1 MPHDLADEPHWHE
14 PGRDTYAGTPAW
26 PRLKTPYD
34 AFMEAEGIPV
44 FRDIATGDLR
54 NLPLADWPRMGG
66 RGSFIQLFGTEGLWG
81 SYLVE
86 VPGAGALNAERH
98 LYEEI
103 FLALDGRGTTEI
115 WTDGQDA
122 PEIFEWQAGS
132 LFTVPMNAHHRIVN
146 ATANP
151 ALLLAGTSAPN
162 MFNLI
167 GDEDAIFDCPVALKK
182 RYDPAGDSF
191 EPAEGLEPDPA
202 RGLAM
207 CRTNIIPD
215 VFTAELYLDNR
226 RTPGYRRMEPKM
238 AENVF
243 YQYIGEFPGGRY
255 SRGYAPGNAAAFICI
270 GGQGYSYTWPRD
282 LGPTPW
288 KDGAEDEVL
297 RQDYAPVSMI
307 SAAPMAEMGWF
318 HQHFA
323 TGDEPLRLLGWYG
336 PNNHRAQK
344 AGVPGEIVA
353 DESVIDITEPGGA
366 SIPYWLEDAFVR
378 ESFAAEQAR
387 TGCENRMDERFY
399 DERTTYS
406 FSGV

>member
-1 MPHDLADEPHWHE
+1 
-14 PGRDTYAGTPAW
+14 
-26 PRLKTPYD
+26 
-34 AFMEAEGIPV
+34 
-44 FRDIATGDLR
+44 
-54 NLPLADWPRMGG
+54 
-66 RGSFIQLFGTEGLWG
+66 
-81 SYLVE
+81 
-86 VPGAGALNAERH
+86 
-98 LYEEI
+98 
-103 FLALDGRGTTEI
+103 
-115 WTDGQDA
+115 
-122 PEIFEWQAGS
+122 
-132 LFTVPMNAHHRIVN
+132 
-146 ATANP
+146 
-151 ALLLAGTSAPN
+151 
-162 MFNLI
+162 
-167 GDEDAIFDCPVALKK
+167 
-182 RYDPAGDSF
+182 
-191 EPAEGLEPDPA
+191 
-202 RGLAM
+202 
-207 CRTNIIPD
+207 